1 MYLLI
6 RSTFNRIEIE
16 SICAA
21 EMKSIFIQQNTVLR
35 KKINQ
40 LLI

>member
-21 EMKSIFIQQNTVLR
+21 EMKSIFIQQNTVYVS
-35 KKINQ
+35 KEN
-40 LLI
+40 